1 LLDAW
6 FALRSLVVRLSFP
19 LLCIV
24 VMAGCAHRGAAPGGG
39 RHAGRGGAAPGTAG
53 GGEVASIR
61 QMAARAAAQ
70 RGLAPSLVLGVI
82 EVESSFNP
90 RARSHAGA
98 RGLMQLMPR
107 TAASIAR
114 RLGWRDADPY
124 DPEFNIAAGTYYLAW
139 LVKRF
144 DGDVDLALA
153 AYNAGPVR
161 IARLRRRGARLPR
174 YSRKYIA
181 AVRRAQRLFSG
192 GAKPRPRLAARER
205 HDRGAL
211 RALLRDEFGKRPD
224 VPLPR

>member
-1 LLDAW
+1 MRCLATLLAAA
-6 FALRSLVVRLSFP
+6 ALTACVSEGPAPRDPR
-19 LLCIV
+19 
-24 VMAGCAHRGAAPGGG
+24 AAARARAHARADS
-39 RHAGRGGAAPGTAG
+39 T
-53 GGEVASIR
+53 ASIR
-61 QMAARAAAQ
+61 QLAVRAAAQ

-114 RLGWRDADPY
+114 RLGWRDHDPY

-139 LVKRF
+139 LVKHFR
-144 DGDVDLALA
+144 GDVDAALA

-161 IARLRRRGARLPR
+161 IGRLRRRGAPLPR
-174 YSRKYIA
+174 YSQKYIA
-181 AVRRAQRLFSG
+181 AVRRAQRLFMNPN
-192 GAKPRPRLAARER
+192 GALIARRSES

-211 RALLRDEFGKRPD
+211 RALIREEFGRRPD
-224 VPLPR
+224 VALPD